1 MPSMIALTLAVAIAA
16 CRAAPLDA
24 PHKEP
29 SMTSSSTT
37 PTTAASLSGSDDC
50 TPPRVEQIGPVSGTA
65 DATILLLHGYGAD
78 AASMVPIARAL
89 SNALPTAVVLV
100 PDGCEPWDGGP
111 GGRQWFSRVD
121 LDGPTRT
128 ARTAQVS
135 ARLSKWIDATIAARA
150 LPADR
155 VVFSGFSQGAMLA
168 MHLGLHHVP
177 AARAV
182 VAFSGRF
189 VDASTA
195 QGPAGL
201 PVMVI
206 HGDRDAMIPFAEA
219 AISEREL
226 TKRGAVVTRVDRPGM
241 AHEIDMPALTAA
253 TRFLRGVL
261 GK

>member
-1 MPSMIALTLAVAIAA
+1 
-16 CRAAPLDA
+16 
-24 PHKEP
+24 
-29 SMTSSSTT
+29 MTRTT
-37 PTTAASLSGSDDC
+37 PSSAVVADDC
-50 TPPRVEQIGPVSGTA
+50 APPNVEQIGPVAGRA

-78 AASMVPIARAL
+78 AASMVPVARAL

-128 ARTAQVS
+128 ARTEQVS
-135 ARLSKWIDATIAARA
+135 ARLSAWLDRTLAARA

-168 MHLGLHHVP
+168 MHLGLHHSP

-189 VDASTA
+189 VDGVETP
-195 QGPAGL
+195 GPAGL

-206 HGDRDAMIPFAEA
+206 HGDRDAMIPFSEA

-226 TKRGAVVTRVDRPGM
+226 VKRGAVVTRVDRPGM
-241 AHEIDMPALTAA
+241 GHEIDMPALTAA
-253 TRFLRGVL
+253 TRFLRTAL
-261 GK
+261 AR